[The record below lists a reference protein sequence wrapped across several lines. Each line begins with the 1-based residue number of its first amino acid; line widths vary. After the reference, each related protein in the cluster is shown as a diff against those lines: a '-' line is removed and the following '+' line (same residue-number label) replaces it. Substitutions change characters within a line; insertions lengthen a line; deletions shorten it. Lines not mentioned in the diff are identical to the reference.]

1 MFKNLS
7 SFFQESCSSCGEESE
22 EVETTQNI
30 KNVQRTNLRNIK
42 DQFDH
47 LSVVTEETS
56 AENSE
61 HNSNRTSLPN
71 ENWNYD
77 KDIIKADQSYPE
89 FQPMGKSHTLP
100 VQERTPINFFSPI
113 HSSKSFDD
121 NQFNQVRDNVLDV
134 PPYLGNAASNRPN
147 DLGAQFGGAANFQ
160 QFQPTCDTFLS
171 QKIVQTN
178 ANNFYQNMVLVPKS
192 GQPQPETRSM
202 EKASTDLIV
211 KIDNQNFN
219 NNALVFSNTP
229 SQSTFSNG
237 GNLEELLN
245 DIESISQ
252 V

>member
-1 MFKNLS
+1 M
-7 SFFQESCSSCGEESE
+7 
-22 EVETTQNI
+22 
-30 KNVQRTNLRNIK
+30 QRTNLRNIK

-61 HNSNRTSLPN
+61 QNSNRASLPN

-77 KDIIKADQSYPE
+77 KDVIKADQSYPE
-89 FQPMGKSHTLP
+89 FKAMGKSHTLP
-100 VQERTPINFFSPI
+100 VQERAPVNFFSPI
-113 HSSKSFDD
+113 QTSKSFDD
-121 NQFNQVRDNVLDV
+121 NHFNQVRDNVLDV
-134 PPYLGNAASNRPN
+134 PPYLGNPMTSRPN
-147 DLGAQFGGAANFQ
+147 DLGVQFGAVGAFQ
-160 QFQPTCDTFLS
+160 QFQSSCDTFLS

-178 ANNFYQNMVLVPKS
+178 ANSFYQNMVLVPKS
-192 GQPQPETRSM
+192 TQPQPESRSM

-252 V
+252 VRNCINPKRQKTI